1 MCGRF
6 ILKAFPDAISR
17 HFRTSGRPNL
27 RARYNVA
34 PTQTVPIVRR
44 KEEAE
49 GRELVLVRW
58 GLIPPWAKDL
68 SIGSKLIN
76 ARAETVATKPSFR
89 SAFRKRRCLIP
100 ADGFYEWR
108 KVDGGTQPMLIQL
121 KGGGLFAFAGL
132 WEWWKGGEDGPVES
146 CTIITTTPTA
156 VTAPIHNRM
165 PVILDPADYDRWLD
179 LERPDAQ
186 ELLRPCPDDWLEAYP
201 VSPRVNRPQNDD
213 ATLIE
218 RIDAS

>member
-6 ILKAFPDAISR
+6 LLRASPEAIIRAFEVSE
-17 HFRTSGRPNL
+17 RPNL

-44 KEEAE
+44 KQEDE

-58 GLIPPWAKDL
+58 GLIPVWAKDT
-68 SIGSKLIN
+68 SIGNKLIN
-76 ARAETVATKPSFR
+76 ARAETVATMPSFR

-100 ADGFYEWR
+100 ADGFYEWK
-108 KVDGGTQPMLIQL
+108 KVDGGKQPMLIQR
-121 KGGGLFAFAGL
+121 KGGDLFAFAGL
-132 WEWWKGGEDGPVES
+132 WEWWKGPEGPVES
-146 CTIITTTPTA
+146 CTIITTEPNA

-179 LERPDAQ
+179 VELIGVA
-186 ELLRPCPDDWLEAYP
+186 ELLRPCPADWLEAYP
-201 VSPRVNRPQNDD
+201 VSQRVNRPQNDD
-213 ATLIE
+213 ASLAE
-218 RIDAS
+218 PLAAS